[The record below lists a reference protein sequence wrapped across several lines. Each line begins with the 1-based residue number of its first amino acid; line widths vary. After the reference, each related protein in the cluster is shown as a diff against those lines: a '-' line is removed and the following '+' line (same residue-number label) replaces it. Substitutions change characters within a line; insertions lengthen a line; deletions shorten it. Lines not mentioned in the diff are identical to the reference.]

1 MGNDRATTENTESP
15 QGPLRRNL
23 VLLIMTVGY
32 FLVLLDVTIINVTLP
47 SIRVALGAEVS
58 ELQWIVD
65 GYAVALASIL
75 LTGGT
80 FGDLYGHK
88 RVVLTGL
95 SVFGLASFACGL
107 APTSDALIGARIAQ
121 GMGAAVLLPGT
132 LAIITGTY
140 GKERAAQG
148 WAISIWAAVGSLAL
162 PAGPLLGGL
171 LVETV
176 GWRSVFIVNLPIVG
190 LAIVASVLAVQE
202 NNRASS
208 QKLDSLGLGL
218 ATVLLATLTFAFIEG
233 GSVGWIS
240 APVLAASACAVIA
253 FVAFI
258 LVESRS
264 QSPMLPLEF
273 FRTWEFTGANAVAG
287 LMNLV
292 ALGTIFLLTLYLQVV
307 QGHSA
312 LVAGA
317 ETVPMFVPLSM
328 LSPISGRLAARFGP
342 RLPMTAG
349 LALGILGM
357 VLLRRLEADSGYL
370 LQLFP
375 PMVCIGACLGLL
387 TPAVVA
393 AAMGSLPASR
403 SGLAS
408 GANNTAR
415 QAAGAI
421 GVALFGALAGT
432 PNAVGSFLEGL
443 HTAALLGAGLW
454 VGGIVLTLTLSGRPK
469 PVCMRYERTPIKR

>member
-1 MGNDRATTENTESP
+1 VTVVGNDRATTDTTETP
-15 QGPLRRNL
+15 RGNLRRSL

-47 SIRVALGAEVS
+47 SIRAALGAEVS
-58 ELQWIVD
+58 ELQWVVD
-65 GYAVALASIL
+65 GYAVALASLL

-95 SVFGLASFACGL
+95 SVFGVASLACGL
-107 APTSDALIGARIAQ
+107 APTPDALICARVAQ

-132 LAIITGTY
+132 LAIITGAY
-140 GKERAAQG
+140 GKERAAQA
-148 WAISIWAAVGSLAL
+148 WAISIWATVGSLAL

-176 GWRSVFIVNLPIVG
+176 GWRGVFLVNLPVVS
-190 LAIVASVLAVQE
+190 LAIVASVRVVQE
-202 NNRASS
+202 NHRASG
-208 QKLDSLGLGL
+208 QRIDSPGVVLG
-218 ATVLLATLTFAFIEG
+218 AVMLATLTFTFIEG

-240 APVLAASACAVIA
+240 VPVLSAAVCAVIA
-253 FVAFI
+253 FVAFVF
-258 LVESRS
+258 VENRS
-264 QSPMLPLEF
+264 QSPMLPLGL
-273 FRTWEFTGANAVAG
+273 FRIPEFTGANAVAG

-292 ALGTIFLLTLYLQVV
+292 TLGTIFLLTLYLQVV

-312 LVAGA
+312 LVAGV
-317 ETVPMFVPLSM
+317 EMVPMFAPLSM
-328 LSPISGRLAARFGP
+328 LAPISGRLTGRFGP
-342 RLPMTAG
+342 RLPMAAG
-349 LALGILGM
+349 LALGTLGM
-357 VLLRRLEADSGYL
+357 VLLKRLEANSGYL
-370 LQLFP
+370 PELLL
-375 PMVCIGACLGLL
+375 PMVCIGAGLGLL

-393 AAMGSLPASR
+393 AAMGSVPASR

-421 GVALFGALAGT
+421 GFALFGAVAGT
-432 PNAVGSFLEGL
+432 PSAVSTFLEGL
-443 HTAALLGAGLW
+443 HTATLLGAGLW
-454 VGGIVLTLTLSGRPK
+454 VGGIVLTLILVGRSD
-469 PVCMRYERTPIKR
+469 R